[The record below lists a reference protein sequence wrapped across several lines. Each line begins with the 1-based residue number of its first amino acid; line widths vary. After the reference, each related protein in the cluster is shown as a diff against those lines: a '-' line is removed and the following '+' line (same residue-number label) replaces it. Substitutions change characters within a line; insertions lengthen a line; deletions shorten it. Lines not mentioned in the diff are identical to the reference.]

1 MAVSECS
8 IPARSMR
15 GRAFSGRRSA
25 MTKSVNHS
33 EKETFPA
40 VRRAPAT
47 RLTRRSL
54 LGGAAASGM
63 LAGFGGS
70 LSYTARAAAAR
81 QEGAVAVFTSTV
93 DIPNIDPAIGH
104 DGAIAT
110 TQKHVY
116 DTLYRH
122 VGNPPELVPWLA
134 TDHTVSEDAKE
145 WTFTLD
151 DRAKFQDGAPV
162 TADAVVYSTQRVLE
176 LNQGVA
182 WMFADILESEGV
194 TAVDDKTVKFTLTK
208 PFAPFLHATTWLFVL
223 NPAQVT
229 AN

>member
-1 MAVSECS
+1 MAK
-8 IPARSMR
+8 P
-15 GRAFSGRRSA
+15 
-25 MTKSVNHS
+25 VNHS
-33 EKETFPA
+33 SQRQPVPA
-40 VRRAPAT
+40 VRCAPAT

-54 LGGAAASGM
+54 LGGAAASGV
-63 LAGFGGS
+63 LAGLGGS
-70 LSYTARAAAAR
+70 LTNAAPAAVAR

-122 VGNPPELVPWLA
+122 LGNPPELVPWLA
-134 TDHTVSEDAKE
+134 TDHTVSEDATE

-151 DRAKFQDGAPV
+151 DRATFQDGSPV
-162 TADAVVYSTQRVLE
+162 TANAVVYSTQRVLS

-182 WMFADILESEGV
+182 
-194 TAVDDKTVKFTLTK
+194 
-208 PFAPFLHATTWLFVL
+208 
-223 NPAQVT
+223 
-229 AN
+229 